1 MPAIDDLDPR
11 LIAQHGSHPTVSR
24 RHGGERGDRI
34 ELTEPGGGFEQVLA
48 GRGDPPAELAEEGVL
63 ARDHRTLRVEDQCLI
78 FLELGRDVALA
89 VDERLLAHVLGGD
102 RLAIGVAD
110 LEVIAEHLVESDFE
124 RSDARPLAFVLFQG
138 ADPVAGSPR
147 SVAKAIEL
155 GVVPGLEDPAVFQRR
170 RNIVDQRPPKEIVE
184 LLFGWR
190 GQRAGQLRPFG
201 GRPPHARQRD
211 QRLEQAVQV
220 AWGGDPLPGSRGDA
234 FQVRQ
239 AAQRRLQLAARQR
252 IFDEQGH
259 AVEPLIERRP
269 VPQWLVEPAPKLAGT
284 HRRNCL
290 AQHQADEVVSRWC
303 ALGSQPQA
311 LAGRR
316 VEMHVGPGMLGMQ
329 AE

>member
-1 MPAIDDLDPR
+1 
-11 LIAQHGSHPTVSR
+11 
-24 RHGGERGDRI
+24 
-34 ELTEPGGGFEQVLA
+34 
-48 GRGDPPAELAEEGVL
+48 
-63 ARDHRTLRVEDQCLI
+63 
-78 FLELGRDVALA
+78 
-89 VDERLLAHVLGGD
+89 
-102 RLAIGVAD
+102 
-110 LEVIAEHLVESDFE
+110 
-124 RSDARPLAFVLFQG
+124 
-138 ADPVAGSPR
+138 
-147 SVAKAIEL
+147 
-155 GVVPGLEDPAVFQRR
+155 
-170 RNIVDQRPPKEIVE
+170 VE

-234 FQVRQ
+234 IQVRQ
-239 AAQRRLQLAARQR
+239 AAQRGLQLAARQR
-252 IFDEQGH
+252 ILDEQGH

-329 AE
+329 AEEPGLQAQMGSLGVAQNTFPSLSTTLMYEVSRAPAAARRQVGVATRRMS